1 MPYEPPAARAVGLLN
16 EKPLHAALKAWYAEP
31 GDRFEVPVDGY
42 LIDIV
47 RGDLLVE
54 IQTRGLVALRSKLEK
69 LLCTHP
75 VRVVL
80 PIAAEKWVVRLS
92 NDGPEPI
99 GRRKSPSRGSVADM
113 FCELV
118 SFPRLLA
125 CPGFSLEVL
134 LIQEEEVRRQ
144 GLGRNWRR
152 RGWGTAE
159 RRLLSVVD
167 RRMLETTADLADL
180 IPPELP
186 EPFTTA
192 GLAQA
197 VGRPLPTAQKMA
209 YCLRHL
215 GVIAPVGQEGRAVR
229 YARVPEAAEPAGS
242 RRETS
247 GRCARDEGDD
257 TGPTAPAG

>member
-1 MPYEPPAARAVGLLN
+1 MDPEPPAAWAVGLRN
-16 EKPLHAALKAWYAEP
+16 EKPLHAALKAWYAQP

-42 LIDIV
+42 LINIV

-54 IQTRGLVALRSKLEK
+54 IQTRGLVALRSKLET
-69 LLCTHP
+69 LLEAHR

-92 NDGPEPI
+92 QDVPEPL
-99 GRRKSPSRGSVADM
+99 GRRKSPIRGSMADL

-118 SFPRLLA
+118 SFPRLVA

-134 LIQEEEVRRQ
+134 LIHEEEARRQ

-167 RRMLETTADLADL
+167 RRVVETAADLAAL
-180 IPPELP
+180 IPSALP

-197 VGRPLPTAQKMA
+197 IDRPLPTAQKMA

-215 GVIAPVGQEGRAVR
+215 GVIMPVGKEGKAVR
-229 YARVPEAAEPAGS
+229 YVRAPQGTEPTGS
-242 RRETS
+242 RRGTP
-247 GRCARDEGDD
+247 GRCAGDD
-257 TGPTAPAG
+257 AG